1 MLFRHR
7 FSLAARIRSTAAFK
21 AFTLIELLI
30 LIATLLVLACV
41 LVPSLAHQRHHAR
54 VQACFDNLKWI
65 GVAFRTWAVD
75 QSDLPSTGVSVTSGG
90 TLELAAT
97 GQAFVHLR
105 AMSNELSSPKIL
117 VCPCDQLKTVASNFN
132 CGFSDSNVSYFVSP
146 DARDVYPQM
155 LQTGDRNLAFENKPI
170 EPGVFVWTTNRSA
183 LSWTKAIHNASG
195 NVGLADG
202 SVQFLDSKKLAAA
215 AANQYSDTNRLA
227 IP

>member
-1 MLFRHR
+1 MIHSSADR
-7 FSLAARIRSTAAFK
+7 K

-30 LIATLLVLACV
+30 LIGITLLLTCV
-41 LVPSLAHQRHHAR
+41 LLPSLAYQKRHAK
-54 VQACFDNLKWI
+54 VKACFENLKQV
-65 GVAFRTWAVD
+65 GVAFRTWAID
-75 QSDLPSTGVSVTSGG
+75 QTDQPSTGVSVTSGG

-117 VCPCDQLKTVASNFN
+117 VCPSDQMKTIAPNFN

-146 DARDVYPQM
+146 DARDAFPQM
-155 LQTGDRNLAFENKPI
+155 FQTGDRNLASENKPL
-170 EPGVFVWTTNRSA
+170 EPGVFIWTSNRSA
-183 LSWTKAIHNASG
+183 LSWTKSIHNVCG

-202 SVQFLDSKKLAAA
+202 SVQFLDSNKLLAAA
-215 AANQYSDTNRLA
+215 AGQDCVTNRLA